1 MKSIPQLSYNSLL
14 VSLDVTS
21 LYTNIPHADGI
32 RACKY
37 FLDNSLNNNRLS
49 SEDICKIITLILENN
64 NFQFNDTN
72 YIQIMGTAMGSPM
85 APSYA
90 SLFIGKLEKEFLENE
105 NFKPTVWLRF
115 LDDIFMIW
123 NHSEED
129 LQKFI
134 NSLNNFHPTIKFTY
148 TASTTHVSFLDV
160 NVKKTPDNTISTNV
174 HVKETNIHQYVE
186 YSSCHPR
193 SCKNGI
199 PFSQAKRYRRII
211 SDDYQ
216 SKHSLNE
223 LKHLS

>member
-1 MKSIPQLSYNSLL
+1 MKSIPQLSHNSLL

-72 YIQIMGTAMGSPM
+72 YIQIMGTPMGSLM

-90 SLFIGKLEKEFLENE
+90 SLFMGKLEKEFLENE

-148 TASTTHVSFLDV
+148 TASTTHASFLDV
-160 NVKKTPDNTISTNV
+160 NVIQKKPDNTISTNV
-174 HVKETNIHQYVE
+174 QVKETNIHQYV
-186 YSSCHPR
+186 
-193 SCKNGI
+193 
-199 PFSQAKRYRRII
+199 
-211 SDDYQ
+211 
-216 SKHSLNE
+216 
-223 LKHLS
+223 